1 MGKGTVEG
9 GSTVATSQTKA
20 AHNGRRH
27 TGISDDGVHW
37 RTEKLNNEVLAVQ
50 PEICIERARL
60 VTQSYRETEAQPMII
75 RRAKA
80 IARVLREMT
89 IFIQKDQL
97 IAGTQASSLRAAPLF
112 PETEAEYLGREID
125 LFEKREQDRLILRP
139 EVRRVLVEEILP
151 YWQNRSIKDIALS
164 AMPEKTR
171 EIVQLEHQIFSVDIH
186 LTGSIGHVL
195 VNYEKVLSRGMRG
208 LREEIVERMHRL
220 DLADPDQG
228 EKHNFYEAEIILC
241 DAIMEWAGRYA
252 REARR
257 LAVQEDDPRWKG
269 ELEMMADICSH
280 VPADPASNFREAVQ
294 SFWFVHLL
302 LYIEQ
307 DGLAV
312 SPGRFDQYMYP
323 YYRKSIEEGSITNEE
338 AQELLECLWIKFT
351 EIMRAYDFECA
362 KYYAGFSISEN
373 VVLGGQDS
381 GGKDAT
387 NELSYMCLDAEA
399 HTKLSQPNLGV
410 RIHPNSPESFL
421 MKAVAVASSGRT
433 KPEFFNDNVGIPVLL
448 SNGVT
453 LRDARDYGISGCV
466 EAVPPHCNG
475 MTNAAMSNIGKALEL
490 ALNNGVCRLSGK
502 QVGPKTGDP
511 RLFRNIDDVLTAFEE
526 QVRFYVRE
534 MVTALNVIERTHAR
548 MYPLPYF
555 SLVIDDCLE
564 RGVDVTAG
572 GARYNFTGP
581 QAVGLADVADSLAA
595 IKKLVFEEQ
604 EITMHE
610 LIDALDED
618 FNKDETLRQ
627 MLMHKAPKWGN
638 DDDFVDDLAAEVV
651 RIFCDEVAQ
660 YRNTRGGMYRPGVYS
675 VSANVPLGLHVG
687 ALPNG
692 RRSTTPLA
700 DGVAPVHGCDW
711 EGPSAIAKSVA
722 KLDHERITNG
732 TILNMKFLP
741 RFLGNESGR
750 NGLANLIKTY
760 FNLGGWHIQFNVVSA
775 ETLRKAQEEPEKHKG
790 LIIRVAGYSAF
801 FTELDRAVQDDI
813 IDRTEL
819 ARL

>member
-1 MGKGTVEG
+1 MAVAQSKKANPPDEG
-9 GSTVATSQTKA
+9 S
-20 AHNGRRH
+20 
-27 TGISDDGVHW
+27 IHW
-37 RTEKLNNEVLAVQ
+37 RTKKLNDEVLAVR

-60 VTQSYRETEAQPMII
+60 VTRSYRETEAQPMIL
-75 RRAKA
+75 RRARA
-80 IARVLREMT
+80 IARVLRDMT
-89 IFIQKDQL
+89 IFIQRDQL
-97 IAGTQASSLRAAPLF
+97 IVGTQASSLRAAPLF
-112 PETEAEYLGREID
+112 PETEAGYLEREID
-125 LFEKREQDRLILRP
+125 LFEKREQDRLVVRP
-139 EVRRVLVEEILP
+139 EHRRELLEEILP
-151 YWQNRSIKDIALS
+151 YWKDRSIKEIALA

-195 VNYEKVLSRGMRG
+195 VNYDKVLSRGFLG
-208 LREEIVERMHRL
+208 IREEIEERIRGL
-220 DLADPDQG
+220 DLTDPEQG
-228 EKHNFYEAEIILC
+228 AMLSFYEAELILC
-241 DAIMEWAGRYA
+241 DAILEWAERYA
-252 REARR
+252 DEARMLAVREA
-257 LAVQEDDPRWKG
+257 DPRWAR
-269 ELEMMADICSH
+269 ELTMIADICSA
-280 VPADPASNFREAVQ
+280 VPARGATSFREAVQ
-294 SFWFVHLL
+294 SFWFTHLL

-323 YYRKSIEEGSITNEE
+323 YYERSIREGTITREE

-373 VVLGGQDS
+373 VVLGGQDRE
-381 GGKDAT
+381 GRDAT
-387 NELSYMCLDAEA
+387 NELSYMCLEAEA
-399 HTKLSQPNLGV
+399 HTRLSQPNLGV
-410 RIHPNSPESFL
+410 RIHAETPDGFF
-421 MKAVAVASSGRT
+421 MKAVEVASSGRT

-448 SNGVT
+448 STDVS
-453 LRDARDYGISGCV
+453 LDDARDYGISGCV

-502 QVGPKTGDP
+502 QLGPRTGDP
-511 RLFRNIDDVLTAFEE
+511 KTFRSIGEVVHAFDE
-526 QVRFYVRE
+526 QVRFYVQE
-534 MVTALNVIERTHAR
+534 MVTALNVIERTHALH
-548 MYPLPYF
+548 YPLPYF

-564 RGVDVTAG
+564 RGKDVTAG

-595 IKKLVFEEQ
+595 IQRLVFDEAKV
-604 EITMHE
+604 TMDE
-610 LIDALDED
+610 LIDSLDQD
-618 FNKDETLRQ
+618 FEGREMLRQ
-627 MLMHKAPKWGN
+627 TLLRKAPKWGN
-638 DDDFVDDLAAEVV
+638 DDDFVDNLASTVV
-651 RIFCDEVAQ
+651 RIYCEAVSK
-660 YRNTRGGMYRPGVYS
+660 YRNTRGGVYRPGVYS

-692 RRSTTPLA
+692 RKATAPLA

-741 RFLGNESGR
+741 RLLETEGGKR
-750 NGLANLIKTY
+750 GLANLIKTY

-775 ETLRKAQEEPEKHKG
+775 ERLKAAQKNPEAHKG

-819 ARL
+819 ARM

>member
-1 MGKGTVEG
+1 MAEAQSKQANGEG
-9 GSTVATSQTKA
+9 EE
-20 AHNGRRH
+20 R
-27 TGISDDGVHW
+27 IHW
-37 RTEKLNNEVLAVQ
+37 RTKKLNDEVLGVK

-60 VTQSYRETEAQPMII
+60 VTQSYRETEAEPMII
-75 RRAKA
+75 RRARA
-80 IARVLREMT
+80 IAKVLREMT
-89 IFIQKDQL
+89 IFIQRDQL
-97 IAGTQASSLRAAPLF
+97 IVGTQASSLRAAPLF
-112 PETEAEYLGREID
+112 PETEAEYLDREID
-125 LFEKREQDRLILRP
+125 LFEKREQDRLIVRP
-139 EVRRVLVEEILP
+139 EIRRELLQEILP
-151 YWQNRSIKDIALS
+151 YWKNKNIKEIALA
-164 AMPEKTR
+164 AMPAKTR

-195 VNYEKVLSRGMRG
+195 VNYDKVLSRGI
-208 LREEIVERMHRL
+208 LSIREEIEERIHNL
-220 DLADPDQG
+220 DLTDPEQG
-228 EKHNFYEAEIILC
+228 PKLKFYEAEYILC
-241 DAIMEWAGRYA
+241 DAIIEWTERYSRKA
-252 REARR
+252 LR
-257 LAVQEDDPRWKG
+257 LAAEEKDPRWKR
-269 ELEMMADICSH
+269 ELAMIAEICSR
-280 VPADPASNFREAVQ
+280 VPAHPAANFREAVQ
-294 SFWFVHLL
+294 SFWFTHLL

-323 YYRKSIEEGSITNEE
+323 YYSRSIREGSITREE
-338 AQELLECLWIKFT
+338 AQELIECLWIKFT

-373 VVLGGQDS
+373 VVLGGQDRE
-381 GGKDAT
+381 GNDAT

-399 HTKLSQPNLGV
+399 HTRLSQPNLGV
-410 RIHPNSPESFL
+410 RIHPNAPDDFL
-421 MKAVAVASSGRT
+421 MKAAEVASTGRT

-448 SNGVT
+448 STGVP
-453 LRDARDYGISGCV
+453 LGDARDYGISGCV

-511 RLFRNIDDVLTAFEE
+511 RAFRTIDEVMCAFRE

-534 MVTALNVIERTHAR
+534 MVTALNVIERTHAQI
-548 MYPLPYF
+548 YPLPYF

-564 RGVDVTAG
+564 RGADVTAG
-572 GARYNFTGP
+572 GARYNYTGP

-595 IKKLVFEEQ
+595 IKKLVFNEQ
-604 EITMHE
+604 KVDMDE
-610 LIDALDED
+610 LIDALDKD
-618 FNKDETLRQ
+618 FEGMEMLRQ
-627 MLMHKAPKWGN
+627 TLLRKAPKWGN
-638 DDDFVDDLAAEVV
+638 DDDFVDLLASEAA
-651 RIFCDEVAQ
+651 RIYCDEVAG
-660 YRNTRGGMYRPGVYS
+660 YRNTRGGVYRPGVYS

-692 RRSTTPLA
+692 RKSTTPLA

-732 TILNMKFLP
+732 TILNMKFMPKL
-741 RFLGNESGR
+741 LQTESGR
-750 NGLANLIKTY
+750 RGLANLIKTY

-775 ETLRKAQEEPEKHKG
+775 EKLREAQKDPERHKG

-801 FTELDRAVQDDI
+801 FTELDKAVQDDI